1 MIYFMQ
7 AGITLVQFVF
17 GIYLVLVMLRFLL
30 QWAKADFYNPIS
42 QAIVKVTNPPL
53 RILRR
58 FIPGFA
64 GIDWPSIVLLI
75 LVQALEIFLLNWM
88 MYGSLPTAAGLIVLT
103 IAKLIQ
109 LLIFTYIVAIF
120 VMVIISWLNPGAYNP
135 ITIIIQQLT
144 EPIMRPVRR
153 LIPSTGGLDW
163 SPMVV
168 LLLLYL
174 SLTLIVAPLMDMG
187 NYLSGFGMRLP

>member
-1 MIYFMQ
+1 MQ